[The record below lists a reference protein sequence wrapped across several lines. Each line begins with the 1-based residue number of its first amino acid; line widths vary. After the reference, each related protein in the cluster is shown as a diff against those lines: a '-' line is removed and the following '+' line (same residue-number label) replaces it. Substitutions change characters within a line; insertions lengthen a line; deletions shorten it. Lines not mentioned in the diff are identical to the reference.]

1 MTRPTCTMID
11 FTARRRE
18 RERQRRRQQLYF
30 LLALVPQRLALAA
43 LVLYGVLRLLLAP
56 EVPFSYYT
64 GPLSILWPL
73 AFCLLLT
80 SYISDCLLWREEWEN
95 R

>member
-1 MTRPTCTMID
+1 MPRSNCTVID
-11 FTARRRE
+11 FAARRRE

-64 GPLSILWPL
+64 GPLSTLWPL
-73 AFCLLLT
+73 AFLLLLV
-80 SYISDCLLWREEWEN
+80 SYVSDGLLWQEEWEHM
-95 R
+95 

>member
-1 MTRPTCTMID
+1 MTRSPCVVID
-11 FTARRRE
+11 WNTRRRE
-18 RERQRRRQQLYF
+18 RERARRQARRYF

-43 LVLYGVLRLLLAP
+43 LVLYGILRPLAAP

-73 AFCLLLT
+73 AFLFLLV
-80 SYISDCLLWREEWEN
+80 SYISDLLLWRED
-95 R
+95 